1 MGRQGL
7 WLMQHKVT
15 AQALQEKGSCS
26 AFAHLVT
33 AIYFFKDCFS
43 REEIKLVLNAP
54 FWSGILFYMKPI
66 AKANCITSNTQLK
79 TVKALQLT

>member
-54 FWSGILFYMKPI
+54 FWSGIKREIRILCGELLKLLVLFHLFMW
-66 AKANCITSNTQLK
+66 
-79 TVKALQLT
+79 